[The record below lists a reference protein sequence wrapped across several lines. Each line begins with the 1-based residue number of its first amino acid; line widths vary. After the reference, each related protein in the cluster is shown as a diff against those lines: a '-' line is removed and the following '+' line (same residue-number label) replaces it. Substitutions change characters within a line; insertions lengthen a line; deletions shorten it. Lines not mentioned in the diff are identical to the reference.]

1 MQLVYSKQ
9 LCTHTMLYSTVKVFQ
24 KNFIMNALMENSVW
38 PWNLSTLE
46 NKSHEWL
53 FPFLSRRSHY
63 RLIEL
68 MIGMKRIQKHSYHML
83 SPSKFMPFEANSP
96 SSKTPQFVMHPC
108 TCSCSLYI
116 QANTASRLINNIWC
130 ALANRQ
136 MSALAL

>member
-1 MQLVYSKQ
+1 MYTVYECNWFIPSNFVRTPC
-9 LCTHTMLYSTVKVFQ
+9 CTPLSSFFKN
-24 KNFIMNALMENSVW
+24 NFIMNALMENSVW

-68 MIGMKRIQKHSYHML
+68 MISMKRIQKHSYHML

-116 QANTASRLINNIWC
+116 QANTASRYIT
-130 ALANRQ
+130 
-136 MSALAL
+136 SGVH